1 MGYGKTT
8 AVRETLRNMDVKI
21 LWQTIYESGND
32 EFWRCICAAVTA
44 VDKRIAADL
53 GRIGIP
59 SNYKMLRK
67 TLELFQELRLTSETY
82 LVIDDYHLVKSKQ
95 GDVFLHYLLRS
106 MPERLHLVITTR
118 NAFLESSPELRLKK
132 FIDYIR
138 MDDLIFSPEDI
149 ADYYGL
155 CGLRLTASEQEQL
168 YACSEGWISALYLI
182 MLDYLKNG
190 VFTPSG
196 DISSLVRHVVYMPL
210 NDELKSLLN
219 HLCVFDAF
227 TADQA
232 RYIWQKDNA
241 GFLLDELVR
250 QNAFIRINTLTGE
263 YHLHNIFSACVRD
276 EFSLLPETTR
286 TELWHRAGQWQMQKN
301 EYVAAMDCFYKARY
315 FECLLQAF
323 EKDRSY
329 TTNGQYKEKMVRYL
343 SDCPYEIRQKH
354 HYAFL
359 IYARLLFMVNDQVL
373 FAKTCSEMFREISAD
388 ATINDET
395 RNTLLGEFQL
405 MISFSK
411 YNSIEGM
418 GNHFLQADRLMKSPS
433 IILDTVSNW
442 TMGAPS
448 ILYMFYREPNS
459 LDREIELMKWGLG
472 YYNKLT
478 GGHGLGAA
486 EVFEAE
492 CRFMRGEFD
501 ESEILLY
508 RAMARASETQQY
520 HPLRGLSAGSSGN
533 FQGRLSGCQRAYVES
548 GRDPE
553 AREQIHTA

>member
-1 MGYGKTT
+1 M
-8 AVRETLRNMDVKI
+8 
-21 LWQTIYESGND
+21 S
-32 EFWRCICAAVTA
+32 AA
-44 VDKRIAADL
+44 
-53 GRIGIP
+53 
-59 SNYKMLRK
+59 
-67 TLELFQELRLTSETY
+67 
-82 LVIDDYHLVKSKQ
+82 
-95 GDVFLHYLLRS
+95 
-106 MPERLHLVITTR
+106 
-118 NAFLESSPELRLKK
+118 
-132 FIDYIR
+132 
-138 MDDLIFSPEDI
+138 
-149 ADYYGL
+149 GL
-155 CGLRLTASEQEQL
+155 
-168 YACSEGWISALYLI
+168 
-182 MLDYLKNG
+182 
-190 VFTPSG
+190 
-196 DISSLVRHVVYMPL
+196 
-210 NDELKSLLN
+210 
-219 HLCVFDAF
+219 
-227 TADQA
+227 
-232 RYIWQKDNA
+232 
-241 GFLLDELVR
+241 
-250 QNAFIRINTLTGE
+250 
-263 YHLHNIFSACVRD
+263 
-276 EFSLLPETTR
+276 
-286 TELWHRAGQWQMQKN
+286 
-301 EYVAAMDCFYKARY
+301 
-315 FECLLQAF
+315 

-373 FAKTCSEMFREISAD
+373 FARTCSEMLREISAD

-501 ESEILLY
+501 ESEILLH
-508 RAMARASETQQY
+508 RAMARASETQQWSIILCAVFQQARLAIFRGDY
-520 HPLRGLSAGSSGN
+520 PAANELMLNLVATLKQENRFTLLDTTDVCQAYIFALLKQPEKSPTWIIEGKLDDAKLLFAVIPAFHFVQSRILLEKKQYLKLIGLSEQFFKGRVNRSQPFVPYLSIYSPGRGVQRNLQGSRRNRKSEQGLGACYAGQALYT
-533 FQGRLSGCQRAYVES
+533 FR
-548 GRDPE
+548 
-553 AREQIHTA
+553 